1 MTDAETVLA
10 LEATWSTAPVTGDLE
25 TVARVVADDWVA
37 VAPTGQT
44 MNKTDLLEML
54 ASRPNVFDTVQY
66 SDVSVRVFGDTAV
79 VTSLFEGSG
88 EVELRQRFLRVYA
101 KRDEAWQCVAT
112 QIVPSTS

>member
-1 MTDAETVLA
+1 MTDAETVSA
-10 LEATWSTAPVTGDLE
+10 LEKTWSTAPVMGDLE

-37 VAPTGQT
+37 ITPTGKT
-44 MNKTDLLEML
+44 MGKTDLLEML

-101 KRDEAWQCVAT
+101 KRGETWQYVAT
-112 QIVPSTS
+112 QIVPSTD